1 MCFGSAP
8 KAPDPM
14 QTAQAQNSV
23 NAEAIANSARFN
35 RTNQVGPFG
44 SQTYSGTPGTADD
57 TLTTSLSPELQR
69 LLTGQTDISQGLTD
83 QALTRLG
90 QIPSDAFSISGA
102 PGVRAGAY
110 APMQDSIADA
120 GPMSAGISYAPITD
134 SFDKGGPV
142 QYDIGDAGDI
152 QRGVS
157 FDQNIQKGVNQD
169 FGSLLN
175 SSRNA
180 AYDSQAQYLDPRFGR
195 EQQAMESQL
204 AAQGIP
210 VGSEAYKSAM
220 AQFGETKNQAYQG
233 AQNAATLAGNQLQGQ
248 LFGQSLQGGQFA
260 NQAQQQG
267 YEQALGSGAFGNA
280 AQAQYFGQLATRQ
293 QANNQAAGQDYGQNM
308 GAAQFSNDANM
319 LKFGQNQAVQ
329 QFMNDT
335 QAQRFGQNLASGEF
349 ANNANLSKF
358 DMNQALRQGDI
369 GDRERYINENIL
381 QRNQGFNELAAFL
394 NGSPISPSQPAF
406 AQTPQYSAAQGSPDL
421 VGLAANNYTQQSQ
434 SRAALLSSIF
444 GAAGKV
450 GGAAV
455 ACWVAREV
463 YGVENPKWL
472 QFRAWL
478 VFESPRWFCKLYM
491 IHGPRFAEWLHDKP
505 KLKALVRKW
514 MDRRIAGMEAHA

>member
-83 QALTRLG
+83 QAMTRLG
-90 QIPSDAFSISGA
+90 QIPSDAFSLSGS
-102 PGVRAGAY
+102 PDIRQGGF
-110 APMQDSIADA
+110 
-120 GPMSAGISYAPITD
+120 APITD
-134 SFDKGGPV
+134 TFDTGPALQSSFNKGGPV
-142 QYDIGDAGDI
+142 QYDIGDAGAV
-152 QRGVS
+152 QRGIS
-157 FDQNIQKGVNQD
+157 YDPNIQKGVNQD

-175 SSRNA
+175 SSRDA
-180 AYDSQAQYLDPRFGR
+180 AYNSQAQYLDPRFGR

-233 AQNAATLAGNQLQGQ
+233 AQNAATLAGNDLQSQ
-248 LFGQSLQGGQFA
+248 LFGQSLAGGQFS

-280 AQAQYFGQLATRQ
+280 AQQQYFSQLAARQ

-308 GAAQFSNDANM
+308 GAAQFFNDTAGQQ
-319 LKFGQNQAVQ
+319 FGQNMAAADFSNQ
-329 QFMNDT
+329 
-335 QAQRFGQNLASGEF
+335 
-349 ANNANLSKF
+349 ANLSKF

-406 AQTPQYSAAQGSPDL
+406 AQTPHYSAAQGSPDL
-421 VGLAANNYTQQSQ
+421 VGLAANNYSTQSAK
-434 SRAALLSSIF
+434 RAAMLSSLF
-444 GAAGKV
+444 GAAGTL
-450 GGAAV
+450 GSGAI
-455 ACWVAREV
+455 
-463 YGVENPKWL
+463 GKW
-472 QFRAWL
+472 
-478 VFESPRWFCKLYM
+478 
-491 IHGPRFAEWLHDKP
+491 G
-505 KLKALVRKW
+505 
-514 MDRRIAGMEAHA
+514 